1 MSSFCCCCCC
11 VSYDFREETIFGSSL
26 IPFVLFMLN
35 VSMYVHWFP
44 RRCHCH
50 MMLVYFN
57 SNTTYR
63 TGTAYPS
70 GTLEFTPGINGVHV
84 TQSLVFCVVLCSP
97 LFVPLSVFPFDHCI
111 VCSSI
116 YVFWLP
122 LCNLQTVFIE
132 QTTKHFTFCNIRTCW
147 FLNYLGAI
155 LTIICLLEYFK

>member
-50 MMLVYFN
+50 MMSVYFN

-63 TGTAYPS
+63 GGTAYPS

-97 LFVPLSVFPFDHCI
+97 LFVPLSVFH
-111 VCSSI
+111 
-116 YVFWLP
+116 
-122 LCNLQTVFIE
+122 
-132 QTTKHFTFCNIRTCW
+132 
-147 FLNYLGAI
+147 
-155 LTIICLLEYFK
+155 LTIVLSVRRFTSSDYPFVIFKLFLLNKQQNILPSVTSELVDF

>member
-1 MSSFCCCCCC
+1 MSSFCCCCC

-97 LFVPLSVFPFDHCI
+97 LFVPLSVFH
-111 VCSSI
+111 
-116 YVFWLP
+116 
-122 LCNLQTVFIE
+122 
-132 QTTKHFTFCNIRTCW
+132 
-147 FLNYLGAI
+147 
-155 LTIICLLEYFK
+155 LTIVLSVRRFTSSDYPFVIFKLFLLNKQQNILPSVTSELVDF

>member
-63 TGTAYPS
+63 AGTAYPS
-70 GTLEFTPGINGVHV
+70 GTLEFTPDINGVHV

-97 LFVPLSVFPFDHCI
+97 LFVPLSVFH
-111 VCSSI
+111 
-116 YVFWLP
+116 
-122 LCNLQTVFIE
+122 
-132 QTTKHFTFCNIRTCW
+132 
-147 FLNYLGAI
+147 
-155 LTIICLLEYFK
+155 LTIVLSVRRFTSSDYPFVIFKLFLLNKQQNILPSVTSELVDF